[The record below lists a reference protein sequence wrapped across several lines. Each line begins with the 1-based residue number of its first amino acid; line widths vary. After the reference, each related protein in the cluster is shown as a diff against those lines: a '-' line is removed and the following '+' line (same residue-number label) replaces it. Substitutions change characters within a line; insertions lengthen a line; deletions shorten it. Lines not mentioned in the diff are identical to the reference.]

1 MEYFYQKYLKTYD
14 MIRILLFRFFTIIS
28 SVKSGVVSYFDLN
41 TCLFSKLYIGQRHNK
56 NVTSSGFC
64 VKGKRDMIVVEV
76 LRDCCM
82 LLLYVIV
89 VCYYCMLLLYVV
101 IVCYYCM
108 LLLYVI
114 IVCCYCMLLLYVI
127 IKTFSKEVRKYVE
140 NMHRPVIFCCRVDFQ
155 DNIVYSPSL
164 LI

>member
-1 MEYFYQKYLKTYD
+1 MEYFYQKYRKTYD

-82 LLLYVIV
+82 LLLYVI
-89 VCYYCMLLLYVV
+89 
-101 IVCYYCM
+101 
-108 LLLYVI
+108 